1 MSPVSKDTGTLNFGS
16 ETHASR
22 CLETAPRAGVNRGSW
37 ELSGCMERLHS
48 GPTLRPQPGKCCPKS
63 RGKAGR
69 EPGRRGAKSG
79 LPKQGLLK
87 GKQSPSRAITP
98 SSCITASLEKGGQ
111 DRPQVP
117 PCVGPPKHLLLP
129 QVWTYLVMY
138 FKFQVENSP
147 RNNPKPLGC
156 SAEVPSTPHSPR
168 HLSIAKG

>member
-1 MSPVSKDTGTLNFGS
+1 MSPMSKDTGTLNFVS

-22 CLETAPRAGVNRGSW
+22 CLEAAPRAGVNGGRW
-37 ELSGCMERLHS
+37 ELSGCMEKLHS
-48 GPTLRPQPGKCCPKS
+48 GPLLRPQPGECCPKS

-69 EPGRRGAKSG
+69 EPGRRGAKWG
-79 LPKQGLLK
+79 QELLK
-87 GKQSPSRAITP
+87 GKQSPSSAITS
-98 SSCITASLEKGGQ
+98 SSCSTASLEKGGQ

-117 PCVGPPKHLLLP
+117 PCVGPPKHLLQP
-129 QVWTYLVMY
+129 QAWTYLVMY

-147 RNNPKPLGC
+147 QNNPRPLCC